1 MGSAGEDVAD
11 ADTDAEPRVGIA
23 PSSRGVPVHATITR
37 STAAVARDE
46 VRPRKILKGFAIIAT
61 TLTGRWAVRPL
72 EPDIGRK
79 CDKTTPFGLTAHTP
93 LSYVGCA
100 LIGVN
105 RGRGAGKGR

>member
-1 MGSAGEDVAD
+1 VGSAGEEVAD

-72 EPDIGRK
+72 EPDMGESVTR
-79 CDKTTPFGLTAHTP
+79 PHPSA
-93 LSYVGCA
+93 
-100 LIGVN
+100 
-105 RGRGAGKGR
+105 